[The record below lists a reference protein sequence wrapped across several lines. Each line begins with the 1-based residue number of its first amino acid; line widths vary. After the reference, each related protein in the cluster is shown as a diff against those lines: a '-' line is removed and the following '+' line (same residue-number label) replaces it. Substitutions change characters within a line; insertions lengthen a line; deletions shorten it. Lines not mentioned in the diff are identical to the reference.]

1 MGHSHSHS
9 HDHGVG
15 EQTATGAHRGRLLI
29 VFFIYLLIILA
40 ELIGAWWANSL
51 ALVAEA
57 MHMTVDSSGIL
68 IALIAAWL
76 ATRKASPRRTYGWM
90 RAEIIAVLINC
101 FLLLGVGVFIA
112 YEAVDR
118 WINPPQVHGV
128 GVIGF
133 AVVGVIGSAVSLF
146 LLAGGQKE
154 SLNVKAAFLEV
165 MSDGIGAAGIILS
178 GVLNV
183 AFGWNRI
190 DAIAAAAVGL
200 IVLPRTFVL
209 LKKAVNIIMQG
220 VPEGMNVKEI
230 RASLAAAKGVDAIHS
245 LHVWA
250 LTSGVPVLS
259 AHVRVSEQAWVDGS
273 GPRILD
279 ELTHTAQHQW
289 GIDHCTF
296 QLEEPGHEHHE
307 AAMHAN

>member
-1 MGHSHSHS
+1 MAHS
-9 HDHGVG
+9 HDHGIG
-15 EQTATGAHRGRLLI
+15 EQTPTGAHRTRLLI
-29 VFFIYLLIILA
+29 VFFIYLVIIVS

-101 FLLLGVGVFIA
+101 FLLIGVGCFIA
-112 YEAVDR
+112 YEAVER
-118 WINPPQVHGV
+118 WINPPAVHGG
-128 GVIGF
+128 GVVGF
-133 AVVGVIGSAVSLF
+133 AVVGVVGSSISLF

-178 GVLNV
+178 GILNI
-183 AFGWNRI
+183 AFGWTRV
-190 DAIAAAAVGL
+190 DAIAAALVGL
-200 IVLPRTFVL
+200 IILPRTFIL

-220 VPEGMNVKEI
+220 VPDGLNVPEI
-230 RASLAAAKGVDAIHS
+230 RSALAATEGVDAIHS

-259 AHVRVSEQAWVDGS
+259 AHVRVSEQAWKDGS

-279 ELTHTAQHQW
+279 ELTHISQHDFE
-289 GIDHCTF
+289 IDHCTF
-296 QLEEPGHEHHE
+296 QLEEPGHEQHE
-307 AAMHAN
+307 ASVHAEEFNG